1 MRVSR
6 AARELYVAWPR
17 VGDAPQLP
25 SSLHDDG
32 DDDDDYHYYLPSG
45 YLT

>member
-1 MRVSR
+1 
-6 AARELYVAWPR
+6 VAWPR

-32 DDDDDYHYYLPSG
+32 DDDDDDYHYYYLPSG